1 MKTITYILIGIAILI
16 GGIAFYMIVPV
27 YFDYRHTK
35 LAISEIERSLAEQR
49 QEALTLRREITALKE
64 DSKAIERVAREKFG
78 WCREGEKI
86 YHFDAPVGLG
96 PTPATSP
103 PATLDSP

>member
-1 MKTITYILIGIAILI
+1 MKTVTYFLIGIAILI

-35 LAISEIERSLAEQR
+35 LAITEIERSLAEQR
-49 QEALTLRREITALKE
+49 QEALALRREITALKE
-64 DSKAIERVAREKFG
+64 DGKAIERVAREKFG

-86 YHFDAPVGLG
+86 YHFDAPIGLG
-96 PTPATSP
+96 PNPASP
-103 PATLDSP
+103 APTNLDSP